1 MRSSKYNLIG
11 THHLLSSD
19 GMQLLVCCNFD
30 TKYFDYRTLPICYNK
45 IGFQICGQTQHYY
58 HIHLTGIISREH
70 GYNYLNMPYKSEKLN
85 MSIISVAQ
93 PEFGTRTTIN
103 SSTPCLFLPGRLAE
117 YDYSMI
123 VVPISKFN
131 DFVQLIKEYNEA
143 QENARKDVY
152 LC

>member
-1 MRSSKYNLIG
+1 MHSKYNHIG
-11 THHLLSSD
+11 NHRLLSIGD
-19 GMQLLVCCNFD
+19 TQLLVCCNFD

-45 IGFQICGQTQHYY
+45 IGFQICGQTEQSYY
-58 HIHLTGIISREH
+58 IKFTGVVSREH

-93 PEFGTRTTIN
+93 PEFGTRTSIN
-103 SSTPCLFLPGRLAE
+103 SSTPCLFLPGRLTE

-123 VVPISKFN
+123 KVPISKFN

-143 QENARKDVY
+143 QENARKDIY